1 MKLNHGED
9 IRWTDRYRHKY
20 GSAMAEYLC
29 TVEGGSIVA
38 DEDTGTVEA
47 PTGWVGR
54 FGRRLMTE
62 DDRGF
67 ITVER
72 FATEDEAIERF
83 EAIAEQFNAWDLQD
97 EDEAIEGA
105 TQWQEDEA
113 DEADASGIR
122 CHDGA
127 GVDLSLGVPACLQA
141 TPFPGSRFNDWV
153 TAHNRA
159 LDDYVN
165 NRARRNETAVLALLD
180 GILSYCGSHDAMG
193 TGEDIDGY
201 GAEHVLAPL
210 LDGFDNALN
219 FDLGRLDGG
228 TLSGVSHAIRSAYA
242 GGIGA

>member
-1 MKLNHGED
+1 MKLNNGED

-29 TVEGGSIVA
+29 TVEGGTIVA

-54 FGRRLMTE
+54 FGRRLMQE

-67 ITVER
+67 ISVER
-72 FATEDEAIERF
+72 FATEDEAVERF
-83 EAIAEQFNAWDLQD
+83 EAIARAYDDWDSQD
-97 EDEAIEGA
+97 EDD
-105 TQWQEDEA
+105 TEA

-127 GVDLSLGVPACLQA
+127 GVNLSLGVPACLQA
-141 TPFPGSRFNDWV
+141 TPIPGSRFNDWV

-180 GILSYCGSHDAMG
+180 GILNYCGSHDSMG
-193 TGEDIDGY
+193 TGEDVDWY
-201 GAEHVLAPL
+201 GAEHVLVPL

-242 GGIGA
+242 GGLGA